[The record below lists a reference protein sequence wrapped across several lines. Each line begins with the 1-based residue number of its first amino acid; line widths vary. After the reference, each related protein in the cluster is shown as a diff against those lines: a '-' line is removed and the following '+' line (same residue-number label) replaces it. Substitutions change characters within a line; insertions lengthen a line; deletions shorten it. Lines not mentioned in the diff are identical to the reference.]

1 MPEGSAEGGSKDGE
15 LLHLVLDYVGKIAG
29 ERGADAQLLLMA
41 DMARGLLACDRCSL
55 WIADGDE
62 LRTRVAH
69 DVGELRIPLRS
80 GVAGKCFERGRPI
93 VANDPAACPWFNPDV
108 DRKTG
113 YETRNILAVPIFGSA
128 GNAIGVYQAVNK
140 KEGEFGGHDLRLL
153 MMVAAYSGKSLEN
166 ARLLEEVEQTQ
177 NELVHLLGEAG
188 EVRSRET
195 GNHVKRVGEL
205 CYILARE
212 MGLPPQDCDLIR
224 LTAPL
229 HDMGKLGVRDTV
241 LNSPNPLSPEEYEE
255 MKLHTQIGERFLARS
270 DRRVLRVAAQIAG
283 CHHEKWD
290 GSGYPNG
297 LSGEEIPLFAR
308 ICALADV
315 YDALVNDRC
324 YKKGWPQER
333 VEALFRAESGRHFDP
348 RVVEAF
354 FRCKEEFP
362 QVSRKLLDG

>member
-93 VANDPAACPWFNPDV
+93 VANDPAACPWFNPEV

-128 GNAIGVYQAVNK
+128 GNAIGVYQAINK
-140 KEGEFGGHDLRLL
+140 REGEFGGHDLRLL

-270 DRRVLRVAAQIAG
+270 DRRVLRVAAQMMT
-283 CHHEKWD
+283 
-290 GSGYPNG
+290 
-297 LSGEEIPLFAR
+297 
-308 ICALADV
+308 
-315 YDALVNDRC
+315 
-324 YKKGWPQER
+324 
-333 VEALFRAESGRHFDP
+333 
-348 RVVEAF
+348 
-354 FRCKEEFP
+354 KE
-362 QVSRKLLDG
+362 